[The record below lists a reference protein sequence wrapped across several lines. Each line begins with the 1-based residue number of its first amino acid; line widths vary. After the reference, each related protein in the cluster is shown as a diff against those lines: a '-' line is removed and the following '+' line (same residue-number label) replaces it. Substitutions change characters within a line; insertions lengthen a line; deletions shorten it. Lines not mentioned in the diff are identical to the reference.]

1 MDYNKEFNN
10 LEINISSEGEVF
22 DYVNGMIRIND
33 IPLDQF
39 ISANYLSEE
48 NYNIIKSITI
58 SQKLEVI
65 IDTVFLAIKDIE
77 ENQYDKTSANHITGY
92 FFNHIKGVWN
102 PNFNKYKFFIEINL
116 WKELIIKVINWEK
129 KNEFKIYK
137 GTPYY
142 FTAGCYLFTG
152 NYDLAFNYTYLAM
165 QEDHYHGTRQD
176 PNFDYRNLPAFMFAS
191 LNENPNNY
199 LYPIV
204 RQLAQEV
211 KDYIGTY
218 NNEFNESFTFNT
230 FKNKFSTQVSL
241 YYEHILYFVYL
252 LNILAEKR
260 RMIQQFP
267 NLYNNEFANMRNLDV
282 IFSFCLFLDKLLAK
296 LSNVTTIRGNTEYL
310 ITKLYS
316 NWNTNDFSNLK
327 QTLNINTDNINP
339 IDKVKYILNYNCN
352 NLIYQSDSNYTIK
365 QNKQIVN
372 SMLIYFLRNE
382 GAHNIILNNLN
393 ASIFEQILNSLF
405 FQLFIIIEYV
415 L

>member
-1 MDYNKEFNN
+1 
-10 LEINISSEGEVF
+10 
-22 DYVNGMIRIND
+22 
-33 IPLDQF
+33 
-39 ISANYLSEE
+39 
-48 NYNIIKSITI
+48 
-58 SQKLEVI
+58 
-65 IDTVFLAIKDIE
+65 
-77 ENQYDKTSANHITGY
+77 
-92 FFNHIKGVWN
+92 
-102 PNFNKYKFFIEINL
+102 
-116 WKELIIKVINWEK
+116 
-129 KNEFKIYK
+129 
-137 GTPYY
+137 
-142 FTAGCYLFTG
+142 
-152 NYDLAFNYTYLAM
+152 M